1 MKVAMLAPPWI
12 EIPPPGYGGIEQV
25 VALLAAELTERG
37 NEVTLF
43 AAPGTR
49 SQAEVLSPLEDPHPD
64 EIEMAVFEADHV
76 ASAFARDGRD
86 RPAVRRRCTTTAA
99 SPRSRSRTGSTRR
112 CCTRCTGRSPSH
124 TSAFYARHA
133 HKAAAVALSRY
144 QAEQAPEAL
153 EVVAVIGNPIVVGD
167 FPFRADKDDYLL
179 WIGRFDDYKGPH
191 RAIAVAREAD
201 VPLVL
206 AGPVQPG
213 QRDFF
218 EREVEPHLDG
228 ERVRYIG
235 EVGEEKRDLYA
246 GARALLMPIRWPEPF
261 GLVMTEA
268 MACGTPV
275 IAFPEGSAPELV
287 IDGETG
293 FVVDDERAM
302 VEAVG
307 RLEEIDPA
315 RCRSSAEERFDVAPV
330 AAAYEARLR
339 EGGRVGPLTHSLTR
353 LQKRGSLPAPR
364 RRANG
369 VSELPHL
376 PTNGLQPGTRN
387 QQRGVPALPREARP
401 GQPAVPIVRPGAALR
416 GRKS

>member
-1 MKVAMLAPPWI
+1 MKIAMIAPPWI

-37 NEVTLF
+37 NDVTLF

-49 SQAEVLSPLEDPHPD
+49 SRAEVLSPLENPHPD
-64 EIEMAVFEADHV
+64 EIQMSVYEADHV
-76 ASAFARDGRD
+76 ASAFASIDETSPAFDVVHDHCGFTAFAFAD
-86 RPAVRRRCTTTAA
+86 RIDTPLVHTLHG
-99 SPRSRSRTGSTRR
+99 PFNGS
-112 CCTRCTGRSPSH
+112 

-133 HKAAAVALSRY
+133 RKACVVALSRY
-144 QAEQAPEAL
+144 QAEQAPDAL
-153 EVVAVIGNPIVVGD
+153 EVVAVIGNPIVVDD
-167 FPFRADKDDYLL
+167 FPFRSDKDDYLL

-191 RAIAVAREAD
+191 RAIAVAREAG

-213 QRDFF
+213 QQDFF
-218 EREVEPHLDG
+218 ESEVKPHVDG
-228 ERVRYIG
+228 ERVRYMG

-275 IAFPEGSAPELV
+275 IAFGEGSAPELV

-302 VEAVG
+302 VEAVE
-307 RLEEIDPA
+307 RLDTIDPA
-315 RCRSSAEERFDVAPV
+315 RCRSSAEERFDVVPV
-330 AAAYEARLR
+330 SAAYEAAYA
-339 EGGRVGPLTHSLTR
+339 SAA
-353 LQKRGSLPAPR
+353 S
-364 RRANG
+364 RAR
-369 VSELPHL
+369 S
-376 PTNGLQPGTRN
+376 
-387 QQRGVPALPREARP
+387 
-401 GQPAVPIVRPGAALR
+401 PIR
-416 GRKS
+416 